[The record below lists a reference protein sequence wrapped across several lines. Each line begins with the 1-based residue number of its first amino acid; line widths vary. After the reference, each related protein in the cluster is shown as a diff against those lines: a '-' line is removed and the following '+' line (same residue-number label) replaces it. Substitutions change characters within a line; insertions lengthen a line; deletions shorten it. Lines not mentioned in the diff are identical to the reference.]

1 MKIVVHDFAGHPGQ
15 LQLSRELARRGHVV
29 EHQFCASVPTGR
41 GATTRREG
49 DPESFSIQAIDLGK
63 EFARYSPL
71 VRMRQELQYAW
82 MSALAVNAARPD
94 VAIFANVPIFT
105 LFLITLTLRLRK
117 IPYVFWW
124 QDFYSEGI
132 QVVARQRFGW
142 VGGLIGSL
150 AHRVERSVARRAA
163 AIVPITEA
171 FVDQLQAWGIDGDKV
186 EVIPNW
192 GALNE
197 ISVQPRVNPWAKEYG
212 LAGVPVVMYTGTLG
226 LKHDPAVITEL
237 ASKSPA
243 DCRVV
248 VVTEGKGREWLQ
260 THGGHESRL
269 MLLDYQPYEQL
280 PDMLASSE
288 VLLVVLE
295 RHASRYSV
303 PSKALN
309 YLCAG
314 RPLLALLP
322 PDNAVAE
329 MIKTAGAGIVV
340 NPDDPAAAAA
350 SLNRLLADDDWRR
363 ELGAAARRYAER
375 MFDISSVGNRFEA
388 VIELACDRHRRA
400 QAEPLHRGLAVLGP
414 LRRIIK

>member
-1 MKIVVHDFAGHPGQ
+1 MTIEFPRFAVHLGGRPC
-15 LQLSRELARRGHVV
+15 LSV
-29 EHQFCASVPTGR
+29 
-41 GATTRREG
+41 
-49 DPESFSIQAIDLGK
+49 
-63 EFARYSPL
+63 
-71 VRMRQELQYAW
+71 QYHLW
-82 MSALAVNAARPD
+82 S
-94 VAIFANVPIFT
+94 
-105 LFLITLTLRLRK
+105 
-117 IPYVFWW
+117 
-124 QDFYSEGI
+124 
-132 QVVARQRFGW
+132 
-142 VGGLIGSL
+142 
-150 AHRVERSVARRAA
+150 SVARRAA

-171 FVDQLQAWGIDGDKV
+171 FVDQLQAWGIDNDKV
-186 EVIPNW
+186 AVIPNW

-197 ISVQPRVNPWAKEYG
+197 IAVRPRVDSWAKDHG
-212 LAGVPVVMYTGTLG
+212 LVGVPVVMYTGAVG

-237 ASKSPA
+237 ASKSPP

-248 VVTEGKGREWLQ
+248 VVTEGKGREWLE

-288 VLLVVLE
+288 VLLVILE
-295 RHASRYSV
+295 RDAGRYSV

-314 RPLLALLP
+314 RPVLALLP

-329 MIKTAGAGIVV
+329 MIKTAGAGVVV

-375 MFDISSVGNRFEA
+375 MFDIGSVGDRFEA
-388 VIELACDRHRRA
+388 VVQLACDRHSRA
-400 QAEPLHRGLAVLGP
+400 HGEPLHRGLAFLGA
-414 LRRIIK
+414 LRRITK

>member
-1 MKIVVHDFAGHPGQ
+1 MKIVIHDFAGHPGQ

-41 GATTRREG
+41 GATMRRED
-49 DPESFSIQAIDLGK
+49 DPESFSIRAIDLHAD
-63 EFARYSPL
+63 FARYSLL

-82 MSALAVNAARPD
+82 MSARAVYGARPG

-132 QVVARQRFGW
+132 RVVVRQRFGS
-142 VGGLIGSL
+142 VGRLIGWL
-150 AHRVERSVARRAA
+150 ANRVERSVAKSAA

-171 FVDQLQAWGIDGDKV
+171 FVDQLQAWGIDDNRV

-192 GALNE
+192 GALSE
-197 ISVQPRVNPWAKEYG
+197 IAVRPRVNSWAKAHG
-212 LAGVPVVMYTGTLG
+212 LDGVPVVMYTGTLG
-226 LKHDPAVITEL
+226 LKHDPSVITEL
-237 ASKSPA
+237 AAKSPT
-243 DCRVV
+243 DCRVL
-248 VVTEGKGREWLQ
+248 VVTEGKGREWLE
-260 THGGHESRL
+260 TYGKHESRL
-269 MLLDYQPYEQL
+269 MLLDYQPYDQL

-288 VLLVVLE
+288 VLLVILE
-295 RHASRYSV
+295 RDASRYSV

-314 RPLLALLP
+314 RPVLALLP

-329 MIKTAGAGIVV
+329 MIEKAGAGIVV
-340 NPDDPAAAAA
+340 NPDDSAAAAA
-350 SLNRLLADDDWRR
+350 SLNRLLADEDWRA

-375 MFDISSVGNRFEA
+375 MFDIGAVGDRFDA
-388 VIELACDRHRRA
+388 VIQTACDRHATA
-400 QAEPLHRGLAVLGP
+400 QSTPLHRGLAIFGAS
-414 LRRIIK
+414 RSKH